1 MKVRFSGFMT
11 LCDTA
16 LGTYGRVNKS
26 QLQNL
31 HLDQTQFLWRCY
43 GDSMIASDLWY
54 RDDAQDWSISV
65 VHGGLEN
72 RVYEY
77 QVWDNVNEWYG
88 RWIDP
93 EYKHAY
99 YADAFERQIE
109 PNMACDGV
117 EFTDFEYHSDLYEY
131 AYELAEGRQKLS
143 QSTDDDDDDLETI
156 ALDLNDSELALIA
169 RAAHAEDITIN
180 EFVVKALKIKLDEVM
195 PEWRAEVRNGYTS
208 I

>member
-16 LGTYGRVNKS
+16 LRACANKDGLHAHN
-26 QLQNL
+26 LQIQQ
-31 HLDQTQFLWRCY
+31 DQFQWSCY
-43 GDSMIASDLWY
+43 GKPAITAILWY
-54 RDDAQDWSISV
+54 RDHNYDWSISV
-65 VHGGLEN
+65 EYGGIEQQ
-72 RVYEY
+72 VYELE
-77 QVWDNVNEWYG
+77 VWDNVNDWYG

-93 EYKHAY
+93 EYKNAY
-99 YADAFERQIE
+99 YSEAFERQIE

-131 AYELAEGRQKLS
+131 AYELAEGRQKLV
-143 QSTDDDDDDLETI
+143 QRADKEDEMETI

-180 EFVVKALKIKLDEVM
+180 EFVVRAMKYKLDEVM
-195 PEWRAEVRNGYTS
+195 PEWRDEAKRNAC
-208 I
+208 